1 MSKKEDKKITAE
13 NCKNKTTDCKNR
25 NENRSAVDSKGG
37 TANKKENS

>member
-25 NENRSAVDSKGG
+25 NENKSG
-37 TANKKENS
+37 TDCKNATNKKENS